1 MSRFL
6 IVIVAVIFLS
16 FDQPKLVK
24 TKAADGITVSI
35 PEEWRPMDQLD
46 FTERYPSVRAPI
58 AAYTNEERSIDFSVN
73 ISATRWADND
83 LELAQKFFKSGI
95 QNLFD
100 RVEFINEG
108 IVDRKGKKFIYF
120 EFESRVNGNREKE
133 GQREPILKYS
143 YIQYYIKGGKTL
155 VFSFNCPR
163 RERQNWEPVAKLMME
178 SVKLK

>member
-1 MSRFL
+1 
-6 IVIVAVIFLS
+6 
-16 FDQPKLVK
+16 
-24 TKAADGITVSI
+24 
-35 PEEWRPMDQLD
+35 
-46 FTERYPSVRAPI
+46 
-58 AAYTNEERSIDFSVN
+58 VN
-73 ISATRWADND
+73 ISATRWADKD

-108 IVDRKGKKFIYF
+108 IIDRKGKQFIYF

-133 GQREPILKYS
+133 GLREPILKYS

-178 SVKLK
+178 SVKVK